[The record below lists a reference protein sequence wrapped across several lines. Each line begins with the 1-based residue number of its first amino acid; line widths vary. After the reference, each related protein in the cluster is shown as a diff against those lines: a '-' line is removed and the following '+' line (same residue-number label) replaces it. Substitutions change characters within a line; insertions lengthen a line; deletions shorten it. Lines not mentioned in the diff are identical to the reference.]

1 MTLETKQCKKE
12 QNVNIKTMKVTLY
25 LNPVCAGFPS
35 PASDY
40 LEGEIDLNRY
50 LIKNPLATFIVKSQ
64 GNSMLQAGIHSN
76 DLLIVD
82 RSIKPKNNSIVIA
95 SIDGELIVKRIKIS
109 GKQFLLTSDNKEY
122 GNIKIN
128 NESAVFLWGIVTKV
142 IHNVY

>member
-1 MTLETKQCKKE
+1 
-12 QNVNIKTMKVTLY
+12 MKVMLY
-25 LNPVCAGFPS
+25 LNSVCAGFPS

-64 GNSMLQAGIHSN
+64 GNCMLQAGIHSG

-82 RSIKPKNNSIVIA
+82 RSIKPKNNSIIIA
-95 SIDGELIVKRIKIS
+95 SIDGDLTVKRIKIS
-109 GKQFLLTSDNKEY
+109 GKKFLLSSDNKDY
-122 GNIKIN
+122 GNVKIN
-128 NESAVFLWGIVTKV
+128 NESDIFIWGIVTKV

>member
-1 MTLETKQCKKE
+1 
-12 QNVNIKTMKVTLY
+12 MKVTLY
-25 LNPVCAGFPS
+25 LNSVCAGFPS

-64 GNSMLQAGIHSN
+64 GNCMLQAGIHSG

-82 RSIKPKNNSIVIA
+82 RSIKPKNNSIVVA
-95 SIDGELIVKRIKIS
+95 SIDGDLTVKRIKIS
-109 GKQFLLTSDNKEY
+109 GKIFLLTSDNKKY
-122 GNIKIN
+122 QNIKIN
-128 NESAVFLWGIVTKV
+128 NESNISIWGVITKV

>member
-1 MTLETKQCKKE
+1 
-12 QNVNIKTMKVTLY
+12 MKIALY
-25 LNPVCAGFPS
+25 LNTVCAGFPS

-64 GNSMLQAGIHSN
+64 GNCMLQAGIHSG

-82 RSIKPKNNSIVIA
+82 KSIKPKNNSIVIA
-95 SIDGELIVKRIKIS
+95 SINGDLIVKRIKIS
-109 GKQFLLTSDNKEY
+109 GKKFLLTSDNKEY

-128 NESAVFLWGIVTKV
+128 NESDIFIWGIVTKV

>member
-1 MTLETKQCKKE
+1 
-12 QNVNIKTMKVTLY
+12 MKVTLY
-25 LNPVCAGFPS
+25 LNSVCAGFPS

-64 GNSMLQAGIHSN
+64 GNCMLQAGIHSG

-82 RSIKPKNNSIVIA
+82 KSIKPKNNSIVIA
-95 SIDGELIVKRIKIS
+95 SINGDLIVKRIKIS
-109 GKQFLLTSDNKEY
+109 GKKFLLTSDNKKY
-122 GNIKIN
+122 GNFEIN
-128 NESAVFLWGIVTKV
+128 NESDIFIWGIVTKV

>member
-1 MTLETKQCKKE
+1 
-12 QNVNIKTMKVTLY
+12 MKVTLY
-25 LNPVCAGFPS
+25 SNSVCAGFPS

-50 LIKNPLATFIVKSQ
+50 LIKNPPATFIVKSQ

-82 RSIKPKNNSIVIA
+82 RSIKPKNHSIVIA
-95 SIDGELIVKRIKIS
+95 SIDGDLTVKRIKVS
-109 GKQFLLTSDNKEY
+109 GKNFLLSSDNKYY
-122 GNIKIN
+122 GNLKIN
-128 NESAVFLWGIVTKV
+128 NESDIFIWGIVTKV

>member
-1 MTLETKQCKKE
+1 
-12 QNVNIKTMKVTLY
+12 MKVTLY
-25 LNPVCAGFPS
+25 LNSVCAGFPS

-64 GNSMLQAGIHSN
+64 GNCMLQAGIHSG

-82 RSIKPKNNSIVIA
+82 KSIKPKNNSIVIA
-95 SIDGELIVKRIKIS
+95 SINGDLIVKRIKIS
-109 GKQFLLTSDNKEY
+109 GKKFLLTSDNKEY

-128 NESAVFLWGIVTKV
+128 NESDIFIWGIVTKV

>member
-1 MTLETKQCKKE
+1 
-12 QNVNIKTMKVTLY
+12 MKVMLY
-25 LNPVCAGFPS
+25 LNSVCAGFPS

-64 GNSMLQAGIHSN
+64 GNCMLQAGIHSG

-82 RSIKPKNNSIVIA
+82 RSIKPKNNSIAIA
-95 SIDGELIVKRIKIS
+95 SIDGDLTVKRIKIS
-109 GKQFLLTSDNKEY
+109 GKKFLLSSDNKDY
-122 GNIKIN
+122 GNVKIN
-128 NESAVFLWGIVTKV
+128 NESDIFIWGIVTKV